1 MKNIKELDQIF
12 WYHFYIMYI
21 SQLMRLL
28 EYDVSKEF
36 KIIVNIVENN
46 KKYDNIEINEETN
59 IIINTTINRAR
70 IISRNIDELYI
81 SDQTID
87 HYEIKLSNIQD
98 ENISQKVVEV
108 FNILLK
114 SIGQEI
120 MIKEDLQFIFLII
133 EHHLGEELNGNNNN
147 NNNNNNDDDEFEDFN
162 FDDIFNENSNNG
174 DEEIGYADLLFMYN
188 IK

>member
-1 MKNIKELDQIF
+1 
-12 WYHFYIMYI
+12 MYI

-46 KKYDNIEINEETN
+46 KKYDNIEIYEETN

-147 NNNNNNDDDEFEDFN
+147 NNNNNNNDDDEFEDFN
-162 FDDIFNENSNNG
+162 FDDIFNENSNRGIINNG

>member
-1 MKNIKELDQIF
+1 
-12 WYHFYIMYI
+12 MYV

-36 KIIVNIVENN
+36 KIIVNIIGNN
-46 KKYDNIEINEETN
+46 QKYENIEINEETN
-59 IIINTTINRAR
+59 ITINTTINRAR

-87 HYEIKLSNIQD
+87 HYEIKLSNIQE
-98 ENISQKVVEV
+98 ENISEKVVEV

-114 SIGQEI
+114 SNGQEI

-133 EHHLGEELNGNNNN
+133 EHHLGEELNSNNNN
-147 NNNNNNDDDEFEDFN
+147 NNNNNNDNNDEFEDYN
-162 FDDIFNENSNNG
+162 FDDIFNENNNKG
-174 DEEIGYADLLFMYN
+174 ITNNEDEELGYADLLFMYK